1 MTETRELRTV
11 MAAAEQAANA
21 GDYAAAEP
29 LLREAAL
36 LQEASLGPLHP
47 DLANTLNNLAV
58 VCELTGK
65 MADAEQFYRRAYA
78 VASTALAPDDELRAT
93 SERNLRD
100 FCEARGLPLQLP
112 KQPPVPS
119 MEPAPV
125 AASAPV
131 SLERS
136 AAVTS
141 PPPASRTP
149 AAPKPPTA
157 APPPPNPKPP
167 AIPTAP
173 AVSQSPV
180 VSPPVVSPVRA
191 VEQGSR
197 NPARPIPV
205 GLMALASLILVT
217 ILAAYFW
224 VRSDAPESS
233 PTASATPA
241 APATA
246 PTQPPPAA
254 VTPAPA
260 PPAAPTASSSPVVA
274 EPKRPAPRAAPTLAA
289 PAVVEA
295 QLCRTLS
302 RGGTWRCAPAD
313 SPVSQGRLFFYTR
326 LTAAGGT
333 TVHHRWYR
341 GDRLIQAVELKIQP
355 NAQGYRTYSQNTVN
369 AQSGDWRV
377 ELAAANGA
385 ILHEVRFVV
394 K

>member
-78 VASTALAPDDELRAT
+78 VASRALAPDDELRAT

-119 MEPAPV
+119 MEQAPV
-125 AASAPV
+125 AASAPA
-131 SLERS
+131 STERP
-136 AAVTS
+136 AAV
-141 PPPASRTP
+141 ASLPTAAP
-149 AAPKPPTA
+149 KAPSAPKPPTA
-157 APPPPNPKPP
+157 ASPPSNPQPP

-180 VSPPVVSPVRA
+180 VSPPADSPAKV
-191 VEQGSR
+191 VEQVSR

-224 VRSDAPESS
+224 VRSDAPERS

-241 APATA
+241 APATT
-246 PTQPPPAA
+246 PTPPPPAA

-260 PPAAPTASSSPVVA
+260 PPAAPTASSSPVA
-274 EPKRPAPRAAPTLAA
+274 EPKRPAPRAALTLAA

-302 RGGTWRCAPAD
+302 RGDTWRCAPAN

-326 LTAAGGT
+326 LKAAGGT

>member
-1 MTETRELRTV
+1 
-11 MAAAEQAANA
+11 
-21 GDYAAAEP
+21 
-29 LLREAAL
+29 
-36 LQEASLGPLHP
+36 
-47 DLANTLNNLAV
+47 
-58 VCELTGK
+58 

-78 VASTALAPDDELRAT
+78 VASRALAPDDELRAT

-112 KQPPVPS
+112 KQTPVPS
-119 MEPAPV
+119 MQHAPV

-131 SLERS
+131 STERT
-136 AAVTS
+136 AAAPS
-141 PPPASRTP
+141 PPPAAPSPPP

-157 APPPPNPKPP
+157 APLFANPKPL

-173 AVSQSPV
+173 AVSQSSV
-180 VSPPVVSPVRA
+180 VSPPAVSPAKV
-191 VEQGSR
+191 VEQVSR

-224 VRSDAPESS
+224 VRADAPERS
-233 PTASATPA
+233 PTASATPSV
-241 APATA
+241 PATA
-246 PTQPPPAA
+246 PTSPPPAA

-260 PPAAPTASSSPVVA
+260 PPTAPTASSSPVA

-302 RGGTWRCAPAD
+302 RGGTWRCAPAN

-326 LTAAGGT
+326 LKAAGGI

-341 GDRLIQAVELKIQP
+341 GNRLVQAVELKIQP

-369 AQSGDWRV
+369 AESGDWRV